1 MDTNIG
7 GNLKKTKY
15 AETLEELNKVKAR
28 GDPFGD
34 ELKDQLKSV
43 RTQHL
48 MLLEKV
54 HELVTKLDKQQ
65 GKLKRRRRLT
75 TIFFS
80 TVIMSFL
87 AVEICSNIVAV
98 PPLAQVTAFG
108 LNLLSTP
115 LGLYVNEMMKN
126 REKDL
131 DKQKEVVNIMEKN
144 TNVNIKW
151 TNTVHSLVE
160 ELIAS
165 LSLIMGSVEV
175 AVGKREE
182 EAAKPVV
189 EAILKEVD
197 AFASTIRE
205 VGEAVAKCISC
216 VAFGKLQVLEHITN
230 SVSSEGK

>member
-65 GKLKRRRRLT
+65 
-75 TIFFS
+75 
-80 TVIMSFL
+80 
-87 AVEICSNIVAV
+87 EICSNIVAV

>member
-1 MDTNIG
+1 
-7 GNLKKTKY
+7 
-15 AETLEELNKVKAR
+15 
-28 GDPFGD
+28 
-34 ELKDQLKSV
+34 
-43 RTQHL
+43 
-48 MLLEKV
+48 
-54 HELVTKLDKQQ
+54 
-65 GKLKRRRRLT
+65 
-75 TIFFS
+75 
-80 TVIMSFL
+80 
-87 AVEICSNIVAV
+87 
-98 PPLAQVTAFG
+98 
-108 LNLLSTP
+108 
-115 LGLYVNEMMKN
+115 MMKN

-175 AVGKREE
+175 AVVKREE

-205 VGEAVAKCISC
+205 VGETVAKCISC
-216 VAFGKLQVLEHITN
+216 VAFRKLQVLEHITN